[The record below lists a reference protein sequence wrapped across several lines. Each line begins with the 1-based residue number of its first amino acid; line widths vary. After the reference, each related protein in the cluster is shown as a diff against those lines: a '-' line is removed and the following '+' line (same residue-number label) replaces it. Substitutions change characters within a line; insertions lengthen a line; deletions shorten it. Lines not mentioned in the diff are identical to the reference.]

1 MVREMIT
8 KAILHNQVDKMKI
21 IKNSGDIVDFSRNK
35 LRRSLL
41 RSGASESEI
50 ENIMLTVESQMHE
63 GMRTRHIYRLV
74 GKMLKKISSSHAAR
88 YNLRTAIQQLG
99 PAGFFFEKF
108 VSLIFK
114 SEGYEVKTNL
124 TLQGK
129 CVSHEIDVVLRK
141 DKTLTM
147 IECKFHAGSAAVSD
161 VKVPMYILSRFDDL
175 KNKTHR
181 IFNLKDYI
189 DYCKIVTNNRFTT
202 DAETFANC
210 VGLDLLSWDSPPSNS
225 LKTKIDNNGL
235 YPVTCLTTLTM
246 VEKEKLLILEIILVK
261 QLIDFPEMLLTI
273 GISENRQ
280 KNILNEALGLCKYL
294 LK

>member
-1 MVREMIT
+1 
-8 KAILHNQVDKMKI
+8 MKI
-21 IKNSGDIVDFSRNK
+21 IKNSGDVVDFSRNK
-35 LRRSLL
+35 LRHSLQK
-41 RSGASESEI
+41 SGATESEI
-50 ENIMLTVESQMHE
+50 ESIVLAVEGQMIE
-63 GMRTRHIYRLV
+63 GMTTRQIYRIV
-74 GKMLKKISSSHAAR
+74 GKMLKRISNSHAAR

-108 VSLIFK
+108 VSLIYK

-124 TLQGK
+124 VLQGK
-129 CVSHEIDVVLRK
+129 CVSHEIDVVLK
-141 DKTLTM
+141 KNKAITM

-161 VKVPMYILSRFDDL
+161 VKVPMYILSRFNDL

-181 IFNLKDYI
+181 IFNNKEAI
-189 DYCKIVTNNRFTT
+189 NHCKIVTNNRFTT

-210 VGLDLLSWDSPPSNS
+210 MGMDLLSWDYPQSNS
-225 LKTKIDNNGL
+225 LKTKIDANGL

-246 VEKEKLLILEIILVK
+246 IEKEKLLILEIILTK
-261 QLIDFPEMLLTI
+261 QLINAPETLVMI

-294 LK
+294 IS

>member
-1 MVREMIT
+1 
-8 KAILHNQVDKMKI
+8 MKI
-21 IKNSGDIVDFSRNK
+21 IKNSGDVVDFSRNK
-35 LRRSLL
+35 LRHSLQK
-41 RSGASESEI
+41 SGATESEI
-50 ENIMLTVESQMHE
+50 ENIVLTVESQMSE
-63 GMRTRHIYRLV
+63 GMTTRQIYRIV
-74 GKMLKKISSSHAAR
+74 GKMLKRISNSHAAR

-108 VSLIFK
+108 VSLIYK

-124 TLQGK
+124 VLQGK
-129 CVSHEIDVVLRK
+129 CVSHEIDVVLK
-141 DKTLTM
+141 KNKTITM

-161 VKVPMYILSRFDDL
+161 VKVPMYILSRFNDL

-181 IFNLKDYI
+181 IFNNKEAI
-189 DYCKIVTNNRFTT
+189 NHCKIVTNNRFTT

-210 VGLDLLSWDSPPSNS
+210 MGMDLLSWDYPQSNS
-225 LKTKIDNNGL
+225 LKTKIDANGL

-246 VEKEKLLILEIILVK
+246 IEKEKLLILEIILTK
-261 QLIDFPEMLLTI
+261 QLINAPETLVMI

-294 LK
+294 IS

>member
-1 MVREMIT
+1 
-8 KAILHNQVDKMKI
+8 MKI
-21 IKNSGDIVDFSRNK
+21 IKNSGDVVDFSRNK
-35 LRRSLL
+35 LRHSLQK
-41 RSGASESEI
+41 SGATESEI
-50 ENIMLTVESQMHE
+50 ENIVLAVEGQMIE
-63 GMRTRHIYRLV
+63 GMTTRQIYRIV
-74 GKMLKKISSSHAAR
+74 GKMLKRISNSHAAR

-108 VSLIFK
+108 VSLIYK

-124 TLQGK
+124 VLQGK
-129 CVSHEIDVVLRK
+129 CVSHEIDVVLKRN
-141 DKTLTM
+141 KTITM

-161 VKVPMYILSRFDDL
+161 VKVPMYILSRFNDL

-181 IFNLKDYI
+181 IFNNKEAI
-189 DYCKIVTNNRFTT
+189 NHCKIVTNNRFTT

-210 VGLDLLSWDSPPSNS
+210 MGMDLLSWDYPQTNS
-225 LKTKIDNNGL
+225 LKTKIDANGL

-246 VEKEKLLILEIILVK
+246 IEKEKLLILEIILTK
-261 QLIDFPEMLLTI
+261 QLINAPETLVMI

-294 LK
+294 IS

>member
-1 MVREMIT
+1 
-8 KAILHNQVDKMKI
+8 MKI

-35 LRRSLL
+35 LRRSLVK
-41 RSGASESEI
+41 SGASESEI
-50 ENIMLTVESQMHE
+50 ENILHTVESQITN
-63 GMRTRHIYRLV
+63 GMRTRQIYRMV
-74 GKMLKKISSSHAAR
+74 GKMLKKISASHAAR

-114 SEGYEVKTNL
+114 SEGYETKTNL
-124 TLQGK
+124 ILQGR
-129 CVSHEIDVVLRK
+129 CVSHEIDIVLK
-141 DKTLTM
+141 KTDTITM
-147 IECKFHAGSAAVSD
+147 IECKFHARSASVSD

-175 KNKTHR
+175 QNKVHR
-181 IFNLKDYI
+181 IFNNKDTI
-189 DYCKIVTNNRFTT
+189 DNCKIVTNNRFTS

-210 VGLDLLSWDSPPSNS
+210 VGLDLLSWDYPKTNS
-225 LKTKIDNNGL
+225 LKTKIDNNAL

-246 VEKEKLLILEIILVK
+246 VEKEKLLILDIILAK
-261 QLIDFPEMLLTI
+261 QLIDSPEMLVSI

-294 LK
+294 IK